1 MSTVLGLGLNLSTL
15 EIGGDERQRLRSA
28 SKEVE
33 SMFLYMLL
41 REMEKGLGEG
51 DILFGGK
58 GEEIYR
64 DIKDMELSRY
74 LSQRSVLGLG
84 DLVYR
89 SMEKFF
95 DKGVLE

>member
-1 MSTVLGLGLNLSTL
+1 MNSVLGLGLNLSTL
-15 EIGGDERQRLRSA
+15 EVRGSESQRLRAA

-33 SMFLYMLL
+33 SMFVYMLL
-41 REMEKGLGEG
+41 KEMEKGLGPA
-51 DILFGGK
+51 DILFGGE

-64 DIKDMELSRY
+64 DIKNLELSRY

-89 SMEKFF
+89 SMEKFLV
-95 DKGVLE
+95 KER

>member
-89 SMEKFF
+89 SMEKFLI
-95 DKGVLE
+95 KGR